1 MPDPGVTGKRV
12 VVVGGQASGS
22 AAARLLVHH
31 GARVILSDAATQ
43 VPDQEALGRLGV
55 EFELGGNRPETLA
68 SADLIVL
75 SPGVPVDQ
83 PAVRAAARR
92 GVPVIGEIEL
102 AWRALSGRVIA
113 VTGTKG
119 KSTTT
124 TIIGRMLQSA
134 GLPARVSGN
143 IGSPLSA
150 EAVSSTRETIHVV
163 EVSSFQLETTVSFRP
178 WIAVLL
184 NLSPDHLDR
193 HPDFAAY
200 AAAKAR
206 IFANQGHGDWVVV
219 NVDDAEAMAMA
230 SRGAARVRG
239 FSAGHPVVD
248 GVGVDE
254 GAIVR
259 RSASGR
265 LRLIPLA
272 EVRVPGRHLLADVTA
287 AAAVADLAGV
297 GPEHMVAAVS
307 SFRGLEHAME
317 VVAELAGV
325 RFVND
330 SKATNVESAR
340 QSVLSFEAPL
350 VPILGGV
357 FKGGDL
363 GPLREAVA
371 GRARMA
377 VLIGSSRE
385 RFREA
390 LEGAVP
396 LREVETIDEAVREA
410 FEAARPDGTVLLA
423 PACASFDMFDNY
435 AQRGRAFKSAVERLR
450 MEEGSSS

>member
-1 MPDPGVTGKRV
+1 
-12 VVVGGQASGS
+12 
-22 AAARLLVHH
+22 
-31 GARVILSDAATQ
+31 
-43 VPDQEALGRLGV
+43 
-55 EFELGGNRPETLA
+55 
-68 SADLIVL
+68 
-75 SPGVPVDQ
+75 
-83 PAVRAAARR
+83 
-92 GVPVIGEIEL
+92 
-102 AWRALSGRVIA
+102 
-113 VTGTKG
+113 
-119 KSTTT
+119 
-124 TIIGRMLQSA
+124 
-134 GLPARVSGN
+134 
-143 IGSPLSA
+143 
-150 EAVSSTRETIHVV
+150 
-163 EVSSFQLETTVSFRP
+163 
-178 WIAVLL
+178 
-184 NLSPDHLDR
+184 
-193 HPDFAAY
+193 
-200 AAAKAR
+200 
-206 IFANQGHGDWVVV
+206 
-219 NVDDAEAMAMA
+219 
-230 SRGAARVRG
+230 
-239 FSAGHPVVD
+239 
-248 GVGVDE
+248 
-254 GAIVR
+254 
-259 RSASGR
+259 
-265 LRLIPLA
+265 
-272 EVRVPGRHLLADVTA
+272 
-287 AAAVADLAGV
+287 
-297 GPEHMVAAVS
+297 MVAAVS

-435 AQRGRAFKSAVERLR
+435 AQRGRA
-450 MEEGSSS
+450 